1 MLRMKLKWKFII
13 VDAVFPYNVLSLQNK
28 FLGLFGFD
36 SGQERYVSRQCAEGQ
51 HYKTIFKNYLAT
63 TILLLLLDRSTVDLA

>member
-1 MLRMKLKWKFII
+1 MQAHKEM
-13 VDAVFPYNVLSLQNK
+13 Y
-28 FLGLFGFD
+28 LGLFGFD

-63 TILLLLLDRSTVDLA
+63 TIMLSLLD